1 MPAAGRQRA
10 PMCRGA
16 ARRIFIATV
25 RERGVVSAA
34 RSPRRAA
41 AIAFPRSTRWPPV
54 MWLGLRS
61 DRARRRR
68 SRWSYAFATALALA
82 AGLAVDDAAAEKRL
96 ALVIGNA
103 RYREIP
109 LNNPEN
115 DARVIA
121 SALRRLGFE
130 VSEHVNLN
138 VKDFRRVLR
147 EFARRLQNEEGAAVL
162 FYAGHGVQID
172 GRNYLLPVDIN
183 LRDEEEVKDEAV
195 DVDELFISRLE
206 RSRTAVRIVIL
217 DACRD
222 NPFKTRT
229 RNIAVRGGGLAEMN
243 AAGALIAY
251 SSAPGSTAEDG
262 PPGTNSVFTRHLAKE
277 MLTEGV
283 EVEQMFKTVRVNVIR
298 ETGQRQVPWVN
309 TSMTVNFMFNPPRGA
324 GRDDAAKQA
333 QIAKLQEMLDRR
345 EQEQRRLEEQVRRLQ
360 LKLQESGRPAPEA
373 AAPAPQQGPPRPS
386 AARIESAVT
395 PPHAEPKPAVEAK
408 PAATAAVTP
417 PRKKAAEKSEAPL
430 PAAKA
435 QSERCVALLI
445 RAQLGEPLSQ
455 ADMSYLQKE
464 CR

>member
-1 MPAAGRQRA
+1 
-10 PMCRGA
+10 
-16 ARRIFIATV
+16 
-25 RERGVVSAA
+25 
-34 RSPRRAA
+34 
-41 AIAFPRSTRWPPV
+41 
-54 MWLGLRS
+54 
-61 DRARRRR
+61 
-68 SRWSYAFATALALA
+68 
-82 AGLAVDDAAAEKRL
+82 L

-121 SALRRLGFE
+121 STLRRLGFE

-147 EFARRLQNEEGAAVL
+147 EFARRLQNEAGAAVF

-195 DVDELFISRLE
+195 DVDELFVSRLE
-206 RSRTAVRIVIL
+206 RSRAAVRIVIL

-251 SSAPGSTAEDG
+251 SSAPGSSAEDG

-283 EVEQMFKTVRVNVIR
+283 EVEQMFKNVRVNVIR
-298 ETGQRQVPWVN
+298 DTGQRQVPWVN

-324 GRDDAAKQA
+324 SRDDAAKQA
-333 QIAKLQEMLDRR
+333 QIAKLQELLQQR
-345 EQEQRRLEEQVRRLQ
+345 EQQQRQLEEQLKQLQ
-360 LKLQESGRPAPEA
+360 QKLQGTGRPAVVK
-373 AAPAPQQGPPRPS
+373 PAPVLEESAEGLERPASSGLGSLSGAASVRQSTAPRPS
-386 AARIESAVT
+386 AARNEAPATPLHEES
-395 PPHAEPKPAVEAK
+395 KPALAEK
-408 PAATAAVTP
+408 PASTVGAAS
-417 PRKKAAEKSEAPL
+417 PRKSAASRAEAPP
-430 PAAKA
+430 PATKT
-435 QSERCVALLI
+435 QSELCVALLI

-455 ADMSYLQKE
+455 ADMRYLQKE